1 MNVTVWLIALHM
13 GAMHPYEKALTLVL
27 AFAPFVV
34 LAAVIVVRRRQDARD
49 EETAQP
55 ADQRDK

>member
-1 MNVTVWLIALHM
+1 MNVTVWLAALHM

-34 LAAVIVVRRRQDARD
+34 LAGVIVVRRRQDELEDDRAD
-49 EETAQP
+49 ERA
-55 ADQRDK
+55 QRDK

>member
-1 MNVTVWLIALHM
+1 MNVTVWLTALHM

-34 LAAVIVVRRRQDARD
+34 LAAVIVVRRGQDAEDDRAD
-49 EETAQP
+49 ETAQ
-55 ADQRDK
+55 RDK